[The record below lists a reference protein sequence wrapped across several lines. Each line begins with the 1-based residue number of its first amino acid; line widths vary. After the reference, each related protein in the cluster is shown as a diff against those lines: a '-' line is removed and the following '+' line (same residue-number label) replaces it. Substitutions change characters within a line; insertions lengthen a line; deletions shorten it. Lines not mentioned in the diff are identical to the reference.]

1 MRAHVRKWGNSLALR
16 LPRTLAA
23 DANLEDGSPVE
34 LTLDRG
40 RLVAAPVRETRV
52 ALRAPRHHRAG
63 ARHTRRAARLRAG
76 VRRRSGSRFATI
88 R

>member
-40 RLVAAPVRETRV
+40 RLVAAPPRGAAWICAAPPDTTARALATLGALLDSARE
-52 ALRAPRHHRAG
+52 
-63 ARHTRRAARLRAG
+63 
-76 VRRRSGSRFATI
+76 
-88 R
+88 

>member
-1 MRAHVRKWGNSLALR
+1 MRTHVRKWGNSLALR

-23 DANLEDGSPVE
+23 DAGLEEGSAVD

-52 ALRAPRHHRAG
+52 ALRVLLSRVRPAQLHDATDWGPRAG
-63 ARHTRRAARLRAG
+63 REAW
-76 VRRRSGSRFATI
+76 
-88 R
+88 